1 MSSPNSPM
9 LRPCS
14 TAPTRFAPA
23 ERYETANLRPL
34 IAALNSDPFVCSMLS
49 AFPEVAVLLN
59 ECRQI
64 VACNATALRKIGI
77 VDPEPLLGLRLGEA
91 FRCVNAARMPGGC
104 GTSPACA
111 VCGAV
116 RAMIRCQTDQQP
128 AREECHILTEP
139 NGGVAALELE
149 VLASPLLFQGH
160 ELLVVAARD
169 VAAEKRRALLER
181 SFFHDALNVA
191 GAIRGY
197 AETMADD
204 PDLTVLDAATCLQG
218 MATQLIDQIV
228 TQRELAAAEAGRLR
242 LRPTLLTAGAVLEE
256 LRQTYA
262 SHPLA
267 RSRPLVVIV
276 PGVGLQ
282 LACDRGVI
290 LRVLGNLVKNALEA
304 SAPEQQVTISAEQ
317 RGDEVAFT
325 VHNESSMS
333 DAVREQIFQRSFST
347 KSGQGRGIGT
357 FSVKLLTEE
366 YLGGRVSFSSTRVG
380 GTYFTVQVPVGD
392 LAAAADASA
401 VIPVVAADALAGR
414 RILLAEDDPHG
425 RRILATFIKKAGA
438 TVVEAATGREAVDAV
453 RQSLLSGQPP
463 DLVLMDLDMPEMDGL
478 EATRRS
484 REIGFGNPIVALTAA
499 HDDDCKTAQA
509 AGLSGRLEK
518 PTNGAEIVA
527 GVLSFLTPALPA
539 TRFEPASPN

>member
-1 MSSPNSPM
+1 
-9 LRPCS
+9 
-14 TAPTRFAPA
+14 
-23 ERYETANLRPL
+23 L
-34 IAALNSDPFVCSMLS
+34 IAALNSDPFVRSMLA
-49 AFPEVAVLLN
+49 AFPDVAVLLN

-64 VACNATALRKIGI
+64 VACNETALRKIGI
-77 VDPEPLLGLRLGEA
+77 VDATPLLGLRLGEA
-91 FRCVNAARMPGGC
+91 FRCVNAAWMPGGC

-116 RAMIRCQTDQQP
+116 RAMMQCQSEQQP

-149 VLASPLLFQGH
+149 VLASPLIFQGH

-169 VAAEKRRALLER
+169 VAAEKRRAVLER
-181 SFFHDALNVA
+181 TFFHDALNVA

-204 PDLTVLDAATCLQG
+204 PTLTVPDAATCLQG

-242 LRPTLLTAGAVLEE
+242 LRPTVITAEGVLEE

-267 RSRPLVVIV
+267 RSRPIVVVLPEAGI
-276 PGVGLQ
+276 Q
-282 LACDRGVI
+282 LACDRGVV

-304 SAPEQQVTISAEQ
+304 SMPAQQVTVSAKQ
-317 RGDEVAFT
+317 RGDEVAFS

-347 KSGQGRGIGT
+347 KPGHGRGIGT

-366 YLGGRVSFSSTRVG
+366 YLGGRVSFSSTRAG
-380 GTYFTVQVPVGD
+380 GTYFSVQIPVGD
-392 LAAAADASA
+392 LAAAEASA
-401 VIPVVAADALAGR
+401 VIPVVAVDALAGM

-425 RRILATFIKKAGA
+425 RRILATFLKKAGA
-438 TVVEAATGREAVDAV
+438 TVVEAATGREAVEAV
-453 RQSLLSGQPP
+453 RKSLLNDQPP
-463 DLVLMDLDMPEMDGL
+463 DVVLMDLDMPEMGGL

-484 REIGFGNPIVALTAA
+484 RELGFGNPIVALTAA
-499 HDDDCKTAQA
+499 HDDDWKTAQA
-509 AGLSGRLEK
+509 AGLTGRLEK
-518 PTNGAEIVA
+518 PTNAAAIVA
-527 GVLSFLTPALPA
+527 GVLSFLTPAPKTSPPA
-539 TRFEPASPN
+539 TKFQPTSPG